1 MPGFAI
7 HYLFGERALPHL
19 RDQRIRNRICRHI
32 HSFGLGLQGPDVFYY
47 SLTAYLPSSGNIG
60 STIHSRST
68 RAFLAAL
75 MEARGE
81 MANRENR
88 QIADAYICGF
98 IGHYTLDTFCHPYV
112 YYRTKHLQHEM
123 NGQGL
128 YDFSRHVF
136 LETAMDQAAIRHF
149 RNIRPTDFAPADTIA
164 LSRRERD
171 VISLLLQRAISRV
184 FPDQTI
190 PRWQARFAIHSMHL
204 ESALMHDPKG
214 RKKALVRRIEQKTLG
229 QAVLSPMIPSN
240 SLSIYRDPCN
250 LAHRSW
256 RNPWNP
262 DQVSRDSVY
271 DLMEQ
276 ADPVYCR
283 RIQLYFRALA
293 PESSSQT
300 AAQARDHFLDDLG
313 DCSYNSGLP
322 LE

>member
-19 RDQRIRNRICRHI
+19 SDQRIRNRICRHI
-32 HSFGLGLQGPDVFYY
+32 HSFCLGLQGPDVFYY
-47 SLTAYLPSSGNIG
+47 SLAAYLPSSGNIG

-68 RAFLAAL
+68 RDFLTAL
-75 MEARGE
+75 MESRSGLGSIE
-81 MANRENR
+81 DRH
-88 QIADAYICGF
+88 IADAYICGF

-112 YYRTKHLQHEM
+112 FYRTKHLQHEQA
-123 NGQGL
+123 GQGIR
-128 YDFSRHVF
+128 DFSRHVF

-164 LSRRERD
+164 LSRREQD
-171 VISLLLQRAISRV
+171 VVSLLLQRAIARI
-184 FPDQTI
+184 FPDQAI

-214 RKKALVRRIEQKTLG
+214 RKKALVRGIEQKILG
-229 QAVLSPMIPSN
+229 QALLSPMIPSN
-240 SLSIYRDPCN
+240 TLSIYRDPCN
-250 LAHRSW
+250 LAHKPW
-256 RNPWNP
+256 HNPWNP

-271 DLMEQ
+271 DLMNR

-283 RIQLYFRALA
+283 RMQFYFRALV
-293 PESSSQT
+293 PQSSSQM
-300 AAQARDHFLDDLG
+300 ASQARDRFLEDLG

-322 LE
+322 LR